1 MAELAVELEKVLQGD
16 PLNSSEIKPLPS
28 SEKGALDLL
37 EEEVATSTKESTAVD
52 TSSSTQG
59 TSETIDISQ
68 ETIDISDTSPK
79 PEEANTSEKA
89 PTEMATSDFSEVA
102 NDSMSESM
110 QKLQELSAGEL
121 YFALAM
127 GQTSDSDKISEI
139 ANWQSIFGTGED
151 SAILYHNVHNA

>member
-1 MAELAVELEKVLQGD
+1 
-16 PLNSSEIKPLPS
+16 
-28 SEKGALDLL
+28 
-37 EEEVATSTKESTAVD
+37 
-52 TSSSTQG
+52 
-59 TSETIDISQ
+59 
-68 ETIDISDTSPK
+68 
-79 PEEANTSEKA
+79 
-89 PTEMATSDFSEVA
+89 MATSDFSEVE

-110 QKLQELSAGEL
+110 QKLQELSTGEL

>member
-1 MAELAVELEKVLQGD
+1 MAELAVELEKVLQAD

-59 TSETIDISQ
+59 TSETIDV
-68 ETIDISDTSPK
+68 SDTSPK
-79 PEEANTSEKA
+79 PEEANISEKA
-89 PTEMATSDFSEVA
+89 PTEMATSDFSEIA

-127 GQTSDSDKISEI
+127 GQTSDSEKISEI
-139 ANWQSIFGTGED
+139 TNWQSIFGTGED

>member
-1 MAELAVELEKVLQGD
+1 LSWRKYSRD

-59 TSETIDISQ
+59 TSETIDV
-68 ETIDISDTSPK
+68 SDTSPK

-89 PTEMATSDFSEVA
+89 PTEMATSDFSEIA

-139 ANWQSIFGTGED
+139 TNWQSIFGTGED

>member
-1 MAELAVELEKVLQGD
+1 MVELAVELEKVLQGD

-59 TSETIDISQ
+59 TSETIDV
-68 ETIDISDTSPK
+68 SDTSPK

-89 PTEMATSDFSEVA
+89 PTEMATSDFSEVE
-102 NDSMSESM
+102 NDPMSESM
-110 QKLQELSAGEL
+110 QKLQELSTGEL

>member
-1 MAELAVELEKVLQGD
+1 
-16 PLNSSEIKPLPS
+16 
-28 SEKGALDLL
+28 
-37 EEEVATSTKESTAVD
+37 
-52 TSSSTQG
+52 
-59 TSETIDISQ
+59 Q
-68 ETIDISDTSPK
+68 ETIDVSDTSPK

-89 PTEMATSDFSEVA
+89 PTEMATSDFSEIA

-139 ANWQSIFGTGED
+139 TNWQSIFGTGED

>member
-1 MAELAVELEKVLQGD
+1 MSWRKYSRD

-59 TSETIDISQ
+59 TSETIDV
-68 ETIDISDTSPK
+68 SDTSPK

-89 PTEMATSDFSEVA
+89 PTEMATSDFSEIA

-139 ANWQSIFGTGED
+139 TNWQSIFGTGED

>member
-1 MAELAVELEKVLQGD
+1 MAELAVELEKVLQAD

-59 TSETIDISQ
+59 TSETIDV
-68 ETIDISDTSPK
+68 SDTSPK

-89 PTEMATSDFSEVA
+89 PTEMATSDFSEIA

-139 ANWQSIFGTGED
+139 TNWQSIFGTGED

>member
-1 MAELAVELEKVLQGD
+1 MVELAVELEKVLQAD

-59 TSETIDISQ
+59 TSETIDV
-68 ETIDISDTSPK
+68 SDTSPK

-89 PTEMATSDFSEVA
+89 PTEMATSDFSEVE

-110 QKLQELSAGEL
+110 QKLQELSTGEL